1 MKKKI
6 LVIGG
11 SAAGPKAA
19 SKARRMDQDAEI
31 TIIQKEK
38 YLSMASCG
46 YPYYIGG
53 VFNDRNQ
60 LIGTPT
66 GVTRDPSF
74 FLNVK
79 NIKALV
85 ETEVRKI
92 DRENN
97 KVIAYDIANKKE
109 IELDYD
115 KLVIATGSDA
125 IIPNIEGKDLD
136 GVTALKTMED
146 AEYLKKIAVEKKI
159 KCAVVIGGGL
169 IGIETAE
176 ALELADIKIT
186 IVEMMDQILP
196 FLDWEMA
203 KLVENHIKSKGSRVI
218 TGSAVK
224 KIIGENGKVKAV
236 ETTSGE
242 KIDCQLV
249 VVAIGVKPNV
259 KLAKECGL
267 EIGSSGGIK
276 VNHFMQTNDP
286 DIYSAGDC
294 VEVTNLVNY
303 DKVLF
308 PMGDAANLQARVI
321 GQNIIEGN
329 CAEYEGVLMTG
340 ICKVFDFNAGSTG
353 LSEKQARKEGYKN
366 IITALHSAP
375 ERPTFMGAKPLYTK
389 LVADKITGKL
399 LGMQCIGMGDISKSI
414 SVGAMSLYSK
424 MKIRDLVN
432 LDLPYAPP
440 FSQAIDTFI
449 AAMHVLEN
457 KWLGRMKGITNVE
470 VKKKVDNNEDV
481 FILDVRGKDEY
492 EQMRLGIGE
501 HLIPLGQL
509 RKNTDKLPKDLNKEI
524 IVYCKMS
531 LRGYDAQSFL
541 KSIGFKNVKV
551 LEGGIIAWPF
561 EREK

>member
-6 LVIGG
+6 IVIGG

-19 SKARRMDQDAEI
+19 CKARRMDQEAEI
-31 TIIQKEK
+31 TIIQKSK

-74 FLNVK
+74 FLNAK
-79 NIKALV
+79 NIKAMV
-85 ETEVRKI
+85 ETEVIKI
-92 DRENN
+92 DREH
-97 KVIAYDIANKKE
+97 KKIKAYDHANKE
-109 IELDYD
+109 DIELEYD

-125 IIPNIEGKDLD
+125 IVPNIEGKELD
-136 GVTALKTMED
+136 GVKTLKTMED
-146 AEYLKKIAVEKKI
+146 AEYLKQITLEKKI
-159 KCAVVIGGGL
+159 KNAVVIGGGL

-176 ALELADIKIT
+176 ALQLAGIKIT
-186 IVEMMDQILP
+186 IIEKMNQILP

-203 KLVENHIKSKGSRVI
+203 KLVENHIKSKGSKVI

-224 KIIGENGKVKAV
+224 RIIGENGNVVAV
-236 ETTSGE
+236 ETTTGE
-242 KIDCQLV
+242 KFDCELV
-249 VVAIGVKPNV
+249 LIAIGVKPNI
-259 KLAKECGL
+259 KIAQDCGL
-267 EIGSSGGIK
+267 KIGTSCGIK
-276 VNHFMQTNDP
+276 VNHFMQTSDP

-303 DKVLF
+303 NKVLW
-308 PMGDAANLQARVI
+308 PMGDAANLQARIV
-321 GQNIIEGN
+321 GQNITEGN

-353 LSEKQARKEGYKN
+353 LSEKQAKMEGYRN
-366 IITALHSAP
+366 IITVLHAAP
-375 ERPTFMGAKPLYTK
+375 ERPTFMGAKPIYTK
-389 LVADKITGKL
+389 LVADKVTGKL

-414 SVGAMSLYSK
+414 SVASMALYSK

-449 AAMHVLEN
+449 SAIHVLEN
-457 KWLGRMKGITNVE
+457 KWLGRMKGISCVE
-470 VKKKVDNNEDV
+470 VKNKLNNKEDIY
-481 FILDVRGKDEY
+481 ILDVRGKQEY
-492 EQMRLGIGE
+492 EDMRLGIGE
-501 HLIPLGQL
+501 NLIPLGQL
-509 RKNTDKLPKDLNKEI
+509 RNNIDKLPKDKNKEI
-524 IVYCKMS
+524 IVYCKIS
-531 LRGYDAQSFL
+531 LRGYEAQSFINSL
-541 KSIGFKNVKV
+541 GYKNVRV
-551 LEGGIIAWPF
+551 MEGGIISWPF
-561 EREK
+561 QREK

>member
-19 SKARRMDQDAEI
+19 SKARRMDQEAEI

-92 DRENN
+92 DRENK
-97 KVIAYDIANKKE
+97 KVIAYDITNKKE

-125 IIPNIEGKDLD
+125 IVPNIEGKDLD

-286 DIYSAGDC
+286 NIYSAGDC

-308 PMGDAANLQARVI
+308 PMGDSANLQARVI
-321 GQNIIEGN
+321 GQNITEGN

-389 LVADKITGKL
+389 LVADKVTGKL

-414 SVGAMSLYSK
+414 SIGAMSLYSK

-449 AAMHVLEN
+449 TAIHVLEN
-457 KWLGRMKGITNVE
+457 KWLDRMEGITNVE
-470 VKKKVDNNEDV
+470 VKKKVDNNENV

-509 RKNTDKLPKDLNKEI
+509 RKNIDKLPKGLNKEI
-524 IVYCKMS
+524 IIYCKIS
-531 LRGYDAQSFL
+531 LRGYEAQTFL
-541 KSIGFKNVKV
+541 RSIGYKNVKV
-551 LEGGIIAWPF
+551 MEGGIISWPF